1 MRKFALHGFWQ
12 MRSFRAAS
20 LKAAPAKEYRSM
32 AYPGSH
38 ERKSESRLE
47 AKMLRTSFS
56 TW

>member
-1 MRKFALHGFWQ
+1 

-20 LKAAPAKEYRSM
+20 LKAAPAKKYRSM